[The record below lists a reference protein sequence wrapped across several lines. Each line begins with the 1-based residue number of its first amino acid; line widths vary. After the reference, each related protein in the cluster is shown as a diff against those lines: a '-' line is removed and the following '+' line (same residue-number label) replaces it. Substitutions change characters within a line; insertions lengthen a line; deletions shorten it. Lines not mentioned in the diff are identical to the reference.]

1 MTTEKLEDRF
11 DILGE
16 FWVTNYVDLKLGK
29 GAKCCLCGGR
39 GALDTDSA
47 QGWAFCVCPN
57 GQMIALEQ
65 LRREAE
71 QGVASRSPRA
81 LVNQNVWDKD
91 ELCRFEVLAGDQG

>member
-1 MTTEKLEDRF
+1 MTTEKLEDRS

-16 FWVTNYVDLKLGK
+16 FWVTNYVDLKRW
-29 GAKCCLCGGR
+29 GARCCLCGGR
-39 GALDTDSA
+39 GALDTESA

-57 GQMIALEQ
+57 GQKLALEQ

-91 ELCRFEVLAGDQG
+91 ELCVLEVLARDQG